1 MEKKKPIYPAL
12 DEGTYAEDVERGIA
26 EAEKKAAE
34 IERWAKRDRDMA
46 LIGDMAHL
54 VSQGAAMHGGAWKIG
69 QTQNES
75 AKGNERLR
83 VLREKNAA
91 QTAAFAKE
99 RAALREAKRK
109 EQNAQK
115 LAQYNA
121 EVEAYKREQA
131 QANTL
136 ARLEEQERHNRAMEQ
151 IQTDREDRLE
161 KQGGSGAGGAAN
173 FLKVTMPDG
182 TVKNFSKK
190 ELGDNWANNAYET
203 AVAAGMPR
211 AMKYKINPE
220 TGMPEPYED
229 TSLAGRMAHMEAWS
243 AENANNIQAAYA
255 ELPSGY
261 RVQKEIKLYD
271 EDDMGKP
278 VLRIDAEGMPV
289 TRLVENTKPTLGEM
303 RQAIEEYNARE
314 LKKAGTAA
322 PAKKAN
328 PMSGGKKTNPM
339 N

>member
-1 MEKKKPIYPAL
+1 MSAYDMMNEKKRPVYPAI
-12 DEGTYAEDVERGIA
+12 DEGTYAEDVERGIV

-34 IERWAKRDRDMA
+34 IEKQAKRDRDMA

-69 QTQNES
+69 QTQNEG

-99 RAALREAKRK
+99 RAALMEAKRK

-115 LAQYNA
+115 LARYNA
-121 EVEAYKREQA
+121 ELEAYKNAFEMEKYA
-131 QANTL
+131 K
-136 ARLEEQERHNRAMEQ
+136 EQERKDKQDALKEAETASTIAKNQAYANYYNSGGKKTSGGRSGVNRDVYL
-151 IQTDREDRLE
+151 IND
-161 KQGGSGAGGAAN
+161 
-173 FLKVTMPDG
+173 DG
-182 TVKNFSKK
+182 TKK
-190 ELGDNWANNAYET
+190 
-203 AVAAGMPR
+203 VF
-211 AMKYKINPE
+211 K
-220 TGMPEPYED
+220 
-229 TSLAGRMAHMEAWS
+229 H

-255 ELPSGY
+255 ELPSEY
-261 RVQKEIKLYD
+261 RAQKEVRLYD
-271 EDDMGKP
+271 EDDMGRP

-314 LKKAGTAA
+314 LKKGDAVEDWT
-322 PAKKAN
+322 PEEEEIIDYE
-328 PMSGGKKTNPM
+328 P
-339 N
+339 

>member
-1 MEKKKPIYPAL
+1 MSDMMNEKKRPEYPTL

-34 IERWAKRDRDMA
+34 IERQAKRDRDMA

-69 QTQNES
+69 QTQNEG

-83 VLREKNAA
+83 ALREKNAA

-121 EVEAYKREQA
+121 EVEAYKSAQA
-131 QANTL
+131 QAN
-136 ARLEEQERHNRAMEQ
+136 ADRDFAEKERHNKEIEKNQRARGQ
-151 IQTDREDRLE
+151 RLGV
-161 KQGGSGAGGAAN
+161 QGGGGSGVN
-173 FLKVTMPDG
+173 RDVYLINDDG
-182 TVKNFSKK
+182 TKK
-190 ELGDNWANNAYET
+190 
-203 AVAAGMPR
+203 VFR
-211 AMKYKINPE
+211 
-220 TGMPEPYED
+220 
-229 TSLAGRMAHMEAWS
+229 H

-255 ELPSGY
+255 ELPSGFKA
-261 RVQKEIKLYD
+261 QKEVKLYD

-303 RQAIEEYNARE
+303 RQAIEVYNARVLDNNTVE
-314 LKKAGTAA
+314 DWI
-322 PAKKAN
+322 PEEEEIIDYE
-328 PMSGGKKTNPM
+328 P
-339 N
+339 

>member
-1 MEKKKPIYPAL
+1 MDMMNEKKKPVYPAL
-12 DEGTYAEDVERGIA
+12 DEGTYAEDVERGFV

-34 IERWAKRDRDMA
+34 IERQAKRDRDMA

-69 QTQNES
+69 QTQNEG

-99 RAALREAKRK
+99 RAALMETKRK

-115 LAQYNA
+115 LAKYNA
-121 EVEAYKREQA
+121 ELEAYKREQA

-161 KQGGSGAGGAAN
+161 KQGGSGGGSGVNRDVFLINDDGSRTEFKHADDANNVLAAYWEMMRRDPDSAVMKESYVYEYRGGKYVPAIN
-173 FLKVTMPDG
+173 DDG
-182 TVKNFSKK
+182 TKK
-190 ELGDNWANNAYET
+190 TTFVVNEYPSTKDALNAI
-203 AVAAGMPR
+203 AKHNAA
-211 AMKYKINPE
+211 K
-220 TGMPEPYED
+220 
-229 TSLAGRMAHMEAWS
+229 
-243 AENANNIQAAYA
+243 
-255 ELPSGY
+255 
-261 RVQKEIKLYD
+261 
-271 EDDMGKP
+271 
-278 VLRIDAEGMPV
+278 
-289 TRLVENTKPTLGEM
+289 TKATV
-303 RQAIEEYNARE
+303 
-314 LKKAGTAA
+314 

-328 PMSGGKKTNPM
+328 PMGNGKKTNPM

>member
-1 MEKKKPIYPAL
+1 MNENKKPVYPAI

-34 IERWAKRDRDMA
+34 IERQAKRDRDMA

-121 EVEAYKREQA
+121 ELEAYKSAQVQANADRDFAEKKRHNEETEKNYRAREQRLAA
-131 QANTL
+131 QGGGGTSVNRDVYLINDDGTKKVFKYADNPNNIRDAYVWLYTNYPEYAVMRNEL
-136 ARLEEQERHNRAMEQ
+136 VYVEGRRGVKVPKLDAKGNKAYELVIDKYPTEQE
-151 IQTDREDRLE
+151 I
-161 KQGGSGAGGAAN
+161 KQK
-173 FLKVTMPDG
+173 F
-182 TVKNFSKK
+182 
-190 ELGDNWANNAYET
+190 
-203 AVAAGMPR
+203 
-211 AMKYKINPE
+211 
-220 TGMPEPYED
+220 
-229 TSLAGRMAHMEAWS
+229 
-243 AENANNIQAAYA
+243 AEF
-255 ELPSGY
+255 
-261 RVQKEIKLYD
+261 
-271 EDDMGKP
+271 
-278 VLRIDAEGMPV
+278 
-289 TRLVENTKPTLGEM
+289 
-303 RQAIEEYNARE
+303 NARE

-322 PAKKAN
+322 GSPLNK
-328 PMSGGKKTNPM
+328 GKKSNNNKDTGSW
-339 N
+339 

>member
-1 MEKKKPIYPAL
+1 MEKKKQPLYPELEVDNYEAQAQ
-12 DEGTYAEDVERGIA
+12 AEIA

-34 IERWAKRDRDMA
+34 IERQAKRDRDMA

-69 QTQNES
+69 QMQNEG

-91 QTAAFAKE
+91 QTAAFAKD
-99 RAALREAKRK
+99 RAALMEAKRK

-115 LAQYNA
+115 LARYNA
-121 EVEAYKREQA
+121 EVEAYKREQD

-190 ELGDNWANNAYET
+190 ELGDNWINNAYEA
-203 AVAAGMPR
+203 AVKAGMPR
-211 AMKYKINPE
+211 LMRKKSNGFGGYIE
-220 TGMPEPYED
+220 YED
-229 TSLAGRMAHMEAWS
+229 TSLAGRKAAIEAWS
-243 AENANNIQAAYA
+243 AENAN
-255 ELPSGY
+255 
-261 RVQKEIKLYD
+261 
-271 EDDMGKP
+271 
-278 VLRIDAEGMPV
+278 
-289 TRLVENTKPTLGEM
+289 
-303 RQAIEEYNARE
+303 
-314 LKKAGTAA
+314 KKAQPAA
-322 PAKKAN
+322 KPGSKGAIYTN
-328 PMSGGKKTNPM
+328 DKKTKGAIY
-339 N
+339 